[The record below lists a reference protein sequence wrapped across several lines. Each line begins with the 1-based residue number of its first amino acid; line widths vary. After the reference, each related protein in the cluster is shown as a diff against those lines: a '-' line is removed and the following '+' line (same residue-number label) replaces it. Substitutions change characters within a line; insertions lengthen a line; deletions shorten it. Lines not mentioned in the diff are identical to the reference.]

1 MDSFGEYLRR
11 ERELRGVT
19 LEEISK
25 TTNIRVGFLK
35 ALESD
40 DSESL
45 PAEVFV
51 KGFIRSYA
59 ENTGMDH
66 NEVLL
71 AYNGFIASKREAQAD
86 SQGPVETSS
95 NFNMKNSFILLI
107 VAFVVITSLLV
118 FYSDKKS
125 REVKP
130 LPVSEEKISQTAAKI
145 SVEESKINTDLA
157 PESDVTEEES
167 LTQPEDSEAK
177 PEKKEISDE
186 DDSTPP
192 STVETK
198 KTEETDKETKEE
210 TNKIKETI
218 ETTPVKDALTLFME
232 AEEDAWISLQI
243 DDAEAAKEAL
253 LMAGETARWKAKEKI
268 VINLGN
274 LSGTSLKLNDKDI
287 TLPSRSS
294 NVLRNFTITLDNIKS
309 E

>member
-71 AYNGFIASKREAQAD
+71 AYNGFIASKREAQAG
-86 SQGPVETSS
+86 SQRPVETSP
-95 NFNMKNSFILLI
+95 NFNMKNSFILVI
-107 VAFVVITSLLV
+107 GGFVIITSLLV
-118 FYSDKKS
+118 FYSDKKGK
-125 REVKP
+125 EVKP
-130 LPVSEEKISQTAAKI
+130 LPVSEEKISQTVAEI

-268 VINLGN
+268 VISLGN

-294 NVLRNFTITLDNIKS
+294 NVLRNYTITLDNIKS